1 MKLKKHS
8 ELRDSS
14 PELYEYLEKLW
25 QMDHFEI
32 YPFFGNGIL
41 DVVYNVVYIINQDF
55 KVWQLPEFVTNEN
68 EAMIFFKTL
77 ERYKKYKKTRI
88 INE

>member
-1 MKLKKHS
+1 MEIKNHS
-8 ELRDSS
+8 ELRNSV
-14 PELYEYLEKLW
+14 YERLDKLW

-32 YPFFGNGIL
+32 YPFFGKGIL
-41 DVVYNVVYIINQDF
+41 HVVYNVVYIINHDF

-77 ERYKKYKKTRI
+77 ERYKEYKIKRG
-88 INE
+88 N